1 MKTFEVEMTFTAYKT
16 LRVEAESE
24 EAARYAARVQF
35 HSFKMFDPVD
45 ADWSESE
52 ITEVT
57 EL

>member
-16 LRVEAESE
+16 LRVEAASE
-24 EAARYAARVQF
+24 EAARYAARE
-35 HSFKMFDPVD
+35 MFDPVN